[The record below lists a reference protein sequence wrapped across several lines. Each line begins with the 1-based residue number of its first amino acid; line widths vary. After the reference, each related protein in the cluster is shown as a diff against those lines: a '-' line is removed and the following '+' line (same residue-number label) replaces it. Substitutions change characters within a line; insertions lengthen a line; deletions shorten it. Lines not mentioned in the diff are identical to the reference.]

1 MAERWQQWM
10 PFHIDRFRGSPEVQA
25 MHPAARWGY
34 MSLLASQWQTEDC
47 TLSPDP
53 LDLASASG
61 LGDELWVLY
70 GPRILRKFPPVD
82 IGSRLRNEVCY
93 MEWLDAK
100 RVFDARSAAAKRTT
114 EIRSPRQKA
123 TVTVPKGNGDRTPTD
138 TLTLR
143 PADTQTLTGTVTTT
157 EEQKPS
163 RAKKL
168 REGPTKTDIA
178 KTRHA
183 EFKAAIGEYWVSRN
197 TIEMPWGPAEGRN
210 LEMWLRQTPNTTLEQ
225 FKALL
230 RNRFR
235 SEVNHS
241 ERPSRWI
248 GNVTGFATGPLDK
261 FGRPK
266 ASAISAPT
274 IRYSDP
280 EAMNAR

>member
-1 MAERWQQWM
+1 MDALPYYKWNWQDWRASRRVQRM
-10 PFHIDRFRGSPEVQA
+10 TYIDRGLYRELLDEQWKEGTLPTAMEDLADICGCPVEVMTDSWNRLRFHFEEIEGRISNSTLEKMRTVTDAVRVANARNGQA
-25 MHPAARWGY
+25 GAMKKLAN
-34 MSLLASQWQTEDC
+34 ASQDEANADERQ
-47 TLSPDP
+47 
-53 LDLASASG
+53 ASASERQTVA
-61 LGDELWVLY
+61 DE
-70 GPRILRKFPPVD
+70 RHI
-82 IGSRLRNEVCY
+82 
-93 MEWLDAK
+93 
-100 RVFDARSAAAKRTT
+100 
-114 EIRSPRQKA
+114 
-123 TVTVPKGNGDRTPTD
+123 
-138 TLTLR
+138 
-143 PADTQTLTGTVTTT
+143 
-157 EEQKPS
+157 EEKTREEKTPS

-168 REGPTKTDIA
+168 HEGPTKTDIA